1 MELEV
6 LKSAWKEVGSSAAST
21 SPEELEQLLS
31 KKSKSPI
38 AKLKRNLF
46 WELMV
51 VVVMYGGTIIY
62 YLLQNQTGMLY
73 LALMMAVLGAL
84 YGWYYITKRKLL
96 LNMECVTCE
105 VKSNLSTQLVTL
117 EKLLKLYLW
126 AGTLLVPVILMVSG
140 VIVYFTSPLPKDVP
154 LSKEAFFIYF
164 FIALFIIS
172 LVFTV
177 PVFFL
182 NKWYINL
189 LYGRHVKK
197 LRQIVNEMNE
207 LPFKN

>member
-1 MELEV
+1 MELEA

-51 VVVMYGGTIIY
+51 VVVMYGSTIIY
-62 YLLQNQTGMLY
+62 YLVQNQTGMLY

-126 AGTLLVPVILMVSG
+126 AGTLLVPVILMLSG
-140 VIVYFTSPLPKDVP
+140 IIVYFTSPLPKDVP
-154 LSKEAFFIYF
+154 LNKEAFFIYF